1 MTFSLA
7 SSTDTQEDVNSA
19 AGIKPTEPAPKISET
34 PADDKSKTS
43 SESGTEHPADEKKDE
58 SKSAAES
65 GTAEVEEEEDE
76 VEGDE
81 EEEEAEEGE
90 EKPEGDKKPEVKK
103 KSGGFSKRIDKL
115 TKEKSEVER
124 QLATAL
130 GRLAERPAAKTEEA
144 KKADS
149 DPEPNA
155 KDFTEHDKYIAALAR
170 WNTRQENREQRE
182 RDKQAAVQERTQET
196 FNNWH
201 NKAIPA
207 ARAAHEDFDEIV
219 GRSAAIPE
227 SVKVTIME
235 LGEAGTDVAY
245 YLGQHPELCEEL
257 MGMSD
262 ARAVARIGRLEAKL
276 HPDVEEEEKEAP
288 KPPEKKIP
296 VSKAPE
302 PAKLVKATATT
313 AAKKPEEMNHNE
325 YREWRKKNSAGR
337 FR

>member
-7 SSTDTQEDVNSA
+7 SSTDTQEDVNAA
-19 AGIKPTEPAPKISET
+19 AGIKPAEPEAKKSET
-34 PADDKSKTS
+34 PADDKSKTGS
-43 SESGTEHPADEKKDE
+43 DSGTEHPADEKKDE

-76 VEGDE
+76 VEGE
-81 EEEEAEEGE
+81 EGEEEEAEEE
-90 EKPEGDKKPEVKK
+90 EKPEGEKKPEVKK
-103 KSGGFSKRIDKL
+103 KSGGFSKRIDRL
-115 TKEKSEVER
+115 TKEKSEVEKK
-124 QLATAL
+124 LAHAL
-130 GRLAERPAAKTEEA
+130 GQLAERPAAKAEEV

-155 KDFTEHDKYIAALAR
+155 KDFTEHEKYIAALAR
-170 WNTRQENREQRE
+170 WNARQENRSIREQEHRE
-182 RDKQAAVQERTQET
+182 AVQERVRET

-207 ARAAHEDFDEIV
+207 ARAAHEDFDEVV
-219 GRSAAIPE
+219 GRSAEIPE

-245 YLGQHPELCEEL
+245 HLGQHPELCEEL

-276 HPDVEEEEKEAP
+276 HPDVDEKETP

-313 AAKKPEEMNHNE
+313 AAKDPNEMTHAE
-325 YREWRKKNSAGR
+325 YREWRKKNSGGR